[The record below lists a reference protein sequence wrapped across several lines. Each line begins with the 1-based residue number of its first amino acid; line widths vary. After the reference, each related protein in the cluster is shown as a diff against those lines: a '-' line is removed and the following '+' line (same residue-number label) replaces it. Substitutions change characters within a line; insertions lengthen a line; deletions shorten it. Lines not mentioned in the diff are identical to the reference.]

1 MPLTN
6 WVVLFMGSLA
16 GALGGALD
24 TFLPDACFDLGL
36 VAWEVRESPLSSIQA
51 LEMWKTIGTLSW
63 QWQTT
68 LSLSLSEL
76 PSEEGT
82 VWRVADRRTKTKGG
96 GFFPGSYKSA
106 VGCSPL

>member
-16 GALGGALD
+16 GALGGALE

-51 LEMWKTIGTLSW
+51 FCGLIDDTGPQLMGHLI
-63 QWQTT
+63 Q
-68 LSLSLSEL
+68 
-76 PSEEGT
+76 
-82 VWRVADRRTKTKGG
+82 V
-96 GFFPGSYKSA
+96 
-106 VGCSPL
+106 